1 MNNSIFTPSTPHYVY
16 IINQEDLQNN
26 KLVCKIGYTK
36 DANQRIKGLQTG
48 SDKKLRVFQTF
59 LVAYNRYD
67 ANKIER
73 QIQKMF
79 TQFKREGEWFAFDP
93 VHMVTTVLP
102 QIEKFVNDLDVKD
115 EPLPILVNNNELLKI
130 INNEGLFNT
139 VVEVELDKKTENVV
153 FKEVQKHPSKNIF
166 THIDLQRVVEGTKV
180 NVVVPVLLKNQDK
193 CFGVKI
199 EGGVINHVLK
209 EISVLANPESIPESI
224 EVDMEEIKSKEK
236 VRLSSLSENS
246 DYDFPSSLKNQD
258 PVLVSV
264 LTARG
269 GGLDFEDEEVD
280 DVEEGAEAESTE
292 ASDEKSSEE
301 TNSDNSEGKSE

>member
-1 MNNSIFTPSTPHYVY
+1 MENLKLKAEKREKVGGLSSKTAVY
-16 IINQEDLQNN
+16 KE
-26 KLVCKIGYTK
+26 
-36 DANQRIKGLQTG
+36 
-48 SDKKLRVFQTF
+48 
-59 LVAYNRYD
+59 
-67 ANKIER
+67 NKIPG
-73 QIQKMF
+73 IIY
-79 TQFKREGEWFAFDP
+79 GG
-93 VHMVTTVLP
+93 
-102 QIEKFVNDLDVKD
+102 KD

-139 VVEVELDKKTENVV
+139 VVEGELDKKTENVV

-236 VRLSSLSENS
+236 VRLSALEKNS
-246 DYDFPSSLKNQD
+246 SYSFPKSLKNQD
-258 PVLVSV
+258 PVIVSV

-269 GGLDFEDEEVD
+269 GAMLLEDE
-280 DVEEGAEAESTE
+280 VEEGADAVEGEEATTQEG
-292 ASDEKSSEE
+292 DNEKAPEE
-301 TNSDNSEGKSE
+301 NKSDNSEEKSE

>member
-1 MNNSIFTPSTPHYVY
+1 MENLKLKAEKREKVGGLSSKTAVY
-16 IINQEDLQNN
+16 KE
-26 KLVCKIGYTK
+26 
-36 DANQRIKGLQTG
+36 
-48 SDKKLRVFQTF
+48 
-59 LVAYNRYD
+59 
-67 ANKIER
+67 NKIPG
-73 QIQKMF
+73 IIY
-79 TQFKREGEWFAFDP
+79 GG
-93 VHMVTTVLP
+93 
-102 QIEKFVNDLDVKD
+102 KD
-115 EPLPILVNNNELLKI
+115 EPLPILVNKNELLKI

-139 VVEVELDKKTENVV
+139 VVEVELNRKTENVV

-224 EVDMEEIKSKEK
+224 EVDMEEIQAKEK
-236 VRLSSLSENS
+236 VRLSSLSENN

-301 TNSDNSEGKSE
+301 TSSDNSEEKSE